1 MHDHLL
7 SPWRQGL
14 CQSSYVLCGGSDG
27 IGEEKKEEDF
37 EEKEETPVENNKEE
51 KKEEVPVIIPVETE
65 KEETPVVIPVETEK
79 EVKLES
85 IPISI

>member
-27 IGEEKKEEDF
+27 IGEEKKEE
-37 EEKEETPVENNKEE
+37 
-51 KKEEVPVIIPVETE
+51 VPVI
-65 KEETPVVIPVETEK
+65 IPVETEK